1 MEVSIGFELRYW
13 TSICVAIDLN
23 IVSSEVV
30 QDGDVIVGR
39 HSEKRPGELMI
50 RGGGQLFIGQ
60 EQDNLGGGFN
70 ELQSFRGSLAD
81 LRIYAK
87 KLATGKTK
95 RYTSCQSFSVSQ
107 EPLLEFRNIST
118 TFEVGEVEIEDF
130 NGASLCSKK
139 KKFDFVFPEPRLF
152 NEAEMLC
159 RALGGRMK
167 VPVNRDDN
175 RELLQLSA
183 PHTNSCANG
192 HVDTLWLGVRGN
204 ITDESFYDTFT
215 NRKITYQNFEKNGGK
230 PIEEPETCV
239 TIKGSQ
245 DIVESARGIWVSKK
259 CDLERCVACHF
270 LKLPFVRIRG
280 LCGKTEFDKH
290 YFINNDN
297 NTINFIGA
305 FYSKI
310 MAHPP
315 MKNDSKTGDFGYW
328 MISKIGRPEINA
340 KLYKK
345 SPTHYP
351 TGENRWVVENDVC
364 GKSEVT
370 LRMTSCKEQ
379 EFSCDDGKC
388 IPLPERCN
396 MEANCLDGSD
406 EIDCS
411 FLVFSEGYDEKK
423 PPPRQ
428 NQMSPVNVSIHTA
441 MLSVRAFDLTGFNFV
456 VEIEVRISWH
466 DARLKFHHLND
477 ADFLNVIYLDDKES
491 QMPWMPTVEFLG
503 DAFTSSDVTDRRS
516 SLLVHRVTMPLPDN
530 DERLLEDEIFEGK
543 DNPLVLLKK
552 LTVKT
557 SCQFDLITFP
567 FDTQTCRLGVVL
579 SGVTK
584 DYIALVPDGKGV
596 SYLGN
601 RKLLEYFLTEE
612 KMIRHD
618 EGNFSGQVIELMF
631 QNLSTFYVT
640 STYIPT
646 FIIVVI
652 GYLVFFFPV
661 EDFNERVMV
670 ALTALLVEAAFFT
683 QMSSSIPQT
692 AYLKLVDIWF
702 VYCIISLFLVVVTVV
717 FINWCKKSA
726 PGCLLGVGKYTTRSE
741 ARLTSRRTALA
752 ARLNTLCRVVCPI
765 LTALFFV
772 FYLTMAALI
781 DIPKLPI
788 DINAMQFT

>member
-1 MEVSIGFELRYW
+1 MDVKIGIELRYW
-13 TSICVAIDLN
+13 TSICIAIDLDV
-23 IVSSEVV
+23 ISSEVV
-30 QDGDVIVGR
+30 QDGDVLVGR
-39 HSEKRPGELMI
+39 KTERGSSQLLI

-70 ELQSFRGSLAD
+70 EFQSLRGSIAD
-81 LRIYAK
+81 LRIYGK
-87 KLATGKTK
+87 KLETEKMR
-95 RYTSCQSFSVSQ
+95 RYTSCQSFGSTQ
-107 EPLLEFRNIST
+107 EPLLDFRNIST
-118 TFEVGEVEIEDF
+118 KFEVSEVEIEDV
-130 NGASLCSKK
+130 NGTALCVKK
-139 KKFDFVFPEPRLF
+139 KQFDFIFPESRLF
-152 NEAEMLC
+152 DEAELLC
-159 RALGGRMK
+159 RTLGGRMK
-167 VPVNRDDN
+167 VPVNRHDN
-175 RELLQLSA
+175 KELYELASLYSS
-183 PHTNSCANG
+183 SCAHGN
-192 HVDTLWLGVRGN
+192 VDTLWLGVRGN
-204 ITDESFYDTFT
+204 ETDQSFYNTFT
-215 NRKITYQNFEKNGGK
+215 KKKVTYINFEKNGGR
-230 PIEEPETCV
+230 PIEEPETC
-239 TIKGSQ
+239 IAFKGSK
-245 DIVESARGIWVSKK
+245 DIVETARGAWLSKE
-259 CDLERCVACHF
+259 CNQERCVACHF
-270 LKLPFVRIRG
+270 PRLPFVRIRG
-280 LCGKTEFDKH
+280 LCGKSEFDRH
-290 YFINNDN
+290 YFISDEN
-297 NTINFIGA
+297 NTINFVGA
-305 FYSKI
+305 YYSQI
-310 MAHPP
+310 TRHPP
-315 MKNDSKTGDFGYW
+315 MRNDSKTGDFGYW
-328 MISKIGRPEINA
+328 MMSRIDKPEISA
-340 KLYKK
+340 KLYKT

-351 TGENRWVVENDVC
+351 TGENTWEVENDLC
-364 GKSEVT
+364 GKNVVT

-379 EFSCDDGKC
+379 EFSCNDGTC
-388 IPLPERCN
+388 ITLPQRCN

-411 FLVFSEGYDEKK
+411 FLVLPQGYDQKK

-456 VEIEVRISWH
+456 VEVEVRISWH
-466 DARLKFHHLND
+466 DARLSFHHLND
-477 ADFLNVIYLDDKES
+477 ADFLNLIHLDDES

-503 DAFTSSDVTDRRS
+503 DAFTTSDITDRRS
-516 SLLVHRVTMPLPDN
+516 TLLAHRVTMPLDDD

-584 DYIALVPDGKGV
+584 DYISLVADGKGV

-601 RKLLEYFLTEE
+601 RKLLEYFLAEE
-612 KMIRHD
+612 KMIPHD
-618 EGNFSGQVIELMF
+618 EGNFSGQAVELTF
-631 QNLSTFYVT
+631 KNLSTFYVT

-726 PGCLLGVGKYTTRSE
+726 PGCLLGVGKYSTRSE

-788 DINAMQFT
+788 DIKAIQFT